1 MRLEKSA
8 RNIRNHLLDM
18 KILKNFHLVKLLLKS
33 NPIEMNRICLK
44 FLKLLFLTSIAI
56 FLYFGFIEYIFYNE
70 EPNDVSIGSN

>member
-18 KILKNFHLVKLLLKS
+18 KILKNFHLVKLLSKS
-33 NPIEMNRICLK
+33 NPIEMNRICFK